1 MSRKPNHTAPVPSQR
16 TLTPGHAAKLA
27 ALALGL
33 TTLACQKSPPPEGSA
48 ATAANPAANTAAASA
63 VSPAAAVTAVAPELA
78 AKPRSAPLPGTPVE
92 IGGISKSGKYS
103 ARLRFTVPQVG
114 ELFAVDA
121 MVSLADGM
129 ALPADATVAMDATMP
144 EHRHGMMTDPVT
156 TPLLAGKWRTEGM
169 RLHMQGNWMFH
180 VKVTTP
186 QGADEVEL
194 PFVQPPE
201 AVPGL

>member
-1 MSRKPNHTAPVPSQR
+1 MTRDSKDG
-16 TLTPGHAAKLA
+16 LTRRRWHDSAHAVA
-27 ALALGL
+27 ALTAAV
-33 TTLACQKSPPPEGSA
+33 TALACQKG
-48 ATAANPAANTAAASA
+48 PAAESMAASA
-63 VSPAAAVTAVAPELA
+63 ASPAATLSAAAPAEVPAAA
-78 AKPRSAPLPGTPVE
+78 AKVRSAPLPGTPVE
-92 IGGISKSGKYS
+92 IGGTSKSSKYA

-114 ELFAVDA
+114 ELFGVDA
-121 MVSLADGM
+121 LVSMPDGSS
-129 ALPADATVAMDATMP
+129 LPADATVAVDATMP
-144 EHRHGMMTDPVT
+144 EHHHGMMTDPET
-156 TPLLAGKWRTEGM
+156 KALGSGKWRTEGM